1 MNLSRIII
9 PAAWLLS
16 IVVAFLIGGKIAH
29 SPERQSASSSEKNA
43 NYTSPRQRTSEKSA
57 PSARKTTSSRQNSSR
72 ASRDLE
78 ITSIANN
85 DDPIARVSDL
95 LKLIGTLGASDFQAV
110 VADFRALGIT
120 RERMGEYG
128 MLLHAWAKVDP
139 LGALDYAEAQTGT
152 PFARQTILASW
163 ATDDP
168 DSAVTWAKDHH
179 EGEGAN
185 PWLVGVI
192 RGLASTNSTRAT
204 EILND
209 LPYSRERGRAL
220 SAIIPHIARQ
230 GQEKGILWLET
241 ITDERLHAGAT
252 SYLAANL
259 AKTNPERTAEWISSL
274 SDSDAKTRAAG
285 NVAEKWAE
293 QDLQSA
299 LTWTDTLDGS
309 SKTNAAREV
318 IGTYAKENPEQA
330 SAWLKTMSGEPG
342 YGKIV
347 ESYIWNTVRSNP
359 EAALA
364 HIPEIQD
371 PKSQSRYYERILR
384 SWKGRAPQAA
394 DTWMDNNDVSK
405 ALRKRVNR

>member
-16 IVVAFLIGGKIAH
+16 IAVAFIIGGKI
-29 SPERQSASSSEKNA
+29 SPSSEKQSASSAGNSSD
-43 NYTSPRQRTSEKSA
+43 YISPRRRASEEST
-57 PSARKTTSSRQNSSR
+57 PSARKGTASRQTSSRS
-72 ASRDLE
+72 SRDLE
-78 ITSIANN
+78 ITSIVNN
-85 DDPIARVSDL
+85 DDPIARASDL

-139 LGALDYAEAQTGT
+139 LGALDYAEAQTGS

-168 DSAVTWAKDHH
+168 DSAVTWAKGHH

-204 EILND
+204 EILSD
-209 LPYSRERGRAL
+209 LPYSRERGSAL
-220 SAIIPHIARQ
+220 SALIPHIARQ
-230 GQEKGILWLET
+230 GQQKGILWLET

-285 NVAEKWAE
+285 NVAEEWAE

-318 IGTYAKENPEQA
+318 IGSYAKENPEQA

-342 YGKIV
+342 YEKIV

-359 EAALA
+359 EASLA
-364 HIPEIQD
+364 QIPEIQD

-384 SWKGRAPQAA
+384 SWKGRDPEAA
-394 DTWMDNNDVSK
+394 AVWMDNNEVSK
-405 ALRKRVNR
+405 ELRKRVNR

>member
-1 MNLSRIII
+1 MNLSRILI

-16 IVVAFLIGGKIAH
+16 IAVAFIIGGKI
-29 SPERQSASSSEKNA
+29 SPSLEKQSASSTGNSSD
-43 NYTSPRQRTSEKSA
+43 YISPRRRASEEST
-57 PSARKTTSSRQNSSR
+57 PSARKGTVNRQTSSHS
-72 ASRDLE
+72 SRDLE
-78 ITSIANN
+78 ISSIVNN
-85 DDPIARVSDL
+85 DDPIARASDL

-110 VADFRALGIT
+110 VADFRDLGIT

-204 EILND
+204 EILSD
-209 LPYSRERGRAL
+209 LPYSRERGSAL

-285 NVAEKWAE
+285 NVAEEWAE
-293 QDLQSA
+293 RDLQSA

-309 SKTNAAREV
+309 SKTNAAREL

-347 ESYIWNTVRSNP
+347 ESYIWNTARSNP
-359 EAALA
+359 EASLA

-371 PKSQSRYYERILR
+371 PKSQYRYYERILR
-384 SWKGRAPQAA
+384 SWKGRDPQAA
-394 DTWMDNNDVSK
+394 AAWMDNNDVSK
-405 ALRKRVNR
+405 NLRKRVNR